1 MRGVGT
7 LSHTIF
13 DPPSSLPHHPLP
25 APRPPHTH
33 RQVRTRNA
41 DVYITTH
48 EHLAIS
54 KVTAPDDFYV
64 LAAPCVGFKGHEFC
78 AAVGSGG
85 NLVPSGG
92 LRKMHSDMEAQ
103 LLWETSGSGAGGSR
117 DNETTASTIQQS
129 SLASAA
135 ASSHDNTS
143 GNRSGR
149 GGNSS
154 NATGN
159 AASVSAGPPAEKV
172 RQTVFYDVWLH
183 PSTAVR
189 LLHPPR
195 PDLCSMSHPSPYP

>member
-1 MRGVGT
+1 MAVVP
-7 LSHTIF
+7 SHTLYSTIH
-13 DPPSSLPHHPLP
+13 PPFHTTPS
-25 APRPPHTH
+25 PHTH

-41 DVYITTH
+41 DVTITTH

-54 KVTAPDDFYV
+54 KVTSPDDFYV

-135 ASSHDNTS
+135 ADSHNTTS

-154 NATGN
+154 NATGNATAAGN

-195 PDLCSMSHPSPYP
+195 PDLCSMLHPSPYP